1 MIQKTSFQINS
12 RERQTQKQIKKRCR
26 LNLLH
31 IHGFDKRI
39 TIVISIIGY
48 NSVMIHKIRY
58 FEAKKLSQGVFLQD
72 VVNEFLAQK
81 GENIISIHPIMD
93 DTLLVHYK
101 E

>member
-1 MIQKTSFQINS
+1 M
-12 RERQTQKQIKKRCR
+12 
-26 LNLLH
+26 
-31 IHGFDKRI
+31 
-39 TIVISIIGY
+39 
-48 NSVMIHKIRY
+48 MIHKIQY

-81 GENIISIHPIMD
+81 GENIISVHPIMD